1 MKRHRILHR
10 LLKDKAGVAAIE
22 FAILVLPLFM
32 IIFAILEISAMFFVD
47 TALDAAVHKN
57 ARLIKTGQAAEKNMS
72 LLTFKSAVCSDLVY
86 MLNCETKLLVSAN
99 VITDVSSAGGMVPI
113 DADGNVTIA
122 ESFNIGYGSDYVL
135 VQAFLPW
142 PPVVNLYS
150 LSSRTL
156 ADGSYLLGASALFRN
171 EPF

>member
-1 MKRHRILHR
+1 MKKTR
-10 LLKDKAGVAAIE
+10 LIRRLFKDRSGVAAIE
-22 FAILVLPLFM
+22 FAILVLPLFV
-32 IIFAILEISAMFFVD
+32 IIFGVLEISAMFFVD

-72 LLTFKSAVCSDLVY
+72 LHAFKSAICSDLVY
-86 MLNCETKLLVSAN
+86 MLNCEKKLLVSAN
-99 VITDVSSAGGMVPI
+99 VLSDVSTVGGMVPV

-156 ADGSYLLGASALFRN
+156 ADGSYLLGASTLFRN

>member
-1 MKRHRILHR
+1 MKHLSIIHR
-10 LLKDKAGVAAIE
+10 LFRDRAGVAAIE
-22 FAILVLPLFM
+22 FALLVLPLFV
-32 IIFAILEISAMFFVD
+32 IIFGILEISTMFFVD

-57 ARLIKTGQAAEKNMS
+57 SRLIKTGQAAETQMS
-72 LLTFKSAVCSDLVY
+72 LATFKAAICSDLVY

-99 VITDVSSAGGMVPI
+99 VLSDVSTAGGMVPV
-113 DADGNVTIA
+113 DTDGNVLIVEGFKT
-122 ESFNIGYGSDYVL
+122 GYGSDYVL